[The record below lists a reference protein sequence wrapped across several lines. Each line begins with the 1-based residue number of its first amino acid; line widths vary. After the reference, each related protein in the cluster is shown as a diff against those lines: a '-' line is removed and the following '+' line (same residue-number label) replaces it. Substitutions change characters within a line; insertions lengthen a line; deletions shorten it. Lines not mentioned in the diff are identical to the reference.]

1 MNEDNVLSQYFS
13 ENELTFAKRL
23 FNPFYNKIYL
33 IEDVDYKD
41 SVLLAVYMACNQK
54 RSSTV
59 SYEDAKEVYLKFG
72 RRKDYF
78 KSYLPRVVKEEL
90 IEREGDA
97 LTLTS
102 KGIMR
107 VKEVL
112 GSEFGVKTFLIKA
125 GETFSG
131 RRKVEEII
139 FENLS
144 GTVYICDPY
153 IDERTLDFLSK
164 IPGEAHIFLL
174 TKLVSN
180 PRKFKRCLD
189 DFVQEYRNIDLEIR
203 IHKGNVLHDRFI
215 VVKEGKLAYSMGTS
229 LNGIGKKDCLITELP
244 KEIIEALTELF
255 EHRWSEAQLF
265 VTH

>member
-13 ENELTFAKRL
+13 ENELTFARRL

-41 SVLLAVYMACNQK
+41 SVLLAVYMACNRK

-78 KSYLPRVVKEEL
+78 KSYLPRVIKEEL

-153 IDERTLDFLSK
+153 IDDRTLDFLSK
-164 IPGEAHIFLL
+164 ILGEACIFLL
-174 TKLVSN
+174 TSLVSD

-189 DFVQEYRNIDLEIR
+189 DFIREYHNINLEIR

-215 VVKEGKLAYSMGTS
+215 VVKERKIAYSMGTS
-229 LNGIGKKDCLITELP
+229 LNGIGKKDCLIIELP

-255 EHRWSEAQLF
+255 EHRWNEAQPF
-265 VTH
+265 VT